1 VDERHWRL
9 LVRSLSGEATPAER
23 EELRRWTEEDPARA
37 AEVESARALW
47 EATGALP
54 ARASAPDAD
63 AAWRRVARRTG
74 LDAAPA
80 THPDVLP
87 LRPRGAR
94 PAAPPSLLTALRR
107 APALRIAALL
117 VLALG
122 TALLWRPAGGLVND
136 HVLHRTITTG
146 RGERLRVTLAD
157 GSRVLLGVE
166 SRLRVPRR
174 FRDDARDVHLEGA
187 AYFEVAHDPSRPF
200 SVHTADAVTRVLGTK
215 FTVRDYAGAGPARV
229 AVTEGR
235 VAVRPATA
243 PRDAPPV
250 AVLTRGQAVE
260 LAAGGA
266 PTPPVVTPAVEK
278 HDLAWTRGQLSFRDA
293 AVPEVLAEIGRWY
306 DVEIQVADSA
316 LAARHLTIT
325 FDDEPLDTLLREI
338 AAALDARIERRG
350 EVLVLTP
357 SPAVRGPARGRAAQ
371 GGAR

>member
-9 LVRSLSGEATPAER
+9 LVRTLSGEASPAER

-80 THPDVLP
+80 AHPDVLP

-107 APALRIAALL
+107 APALRVAALL

-122 TALLWRPAGGLVND
+122 TALLWRPAGGLVRD
-136 HVLHRTITTG
+136 HVLNRTVSTG

-235 VAVRPATA
+235 VAVRPAAA
-243 PRDAPPV
+243 PENAPPV

-266 PTPPVVTPAVEK
+266 PVPPVVTQAVEK